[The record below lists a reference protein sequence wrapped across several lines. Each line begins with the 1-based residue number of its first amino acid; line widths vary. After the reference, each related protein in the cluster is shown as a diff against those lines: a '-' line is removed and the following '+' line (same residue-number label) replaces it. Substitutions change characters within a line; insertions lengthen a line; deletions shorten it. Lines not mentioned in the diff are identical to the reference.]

1 MFESQIMSKPFC
13 QLKTFSKFALVFLLL
28 LLSSAAFSFEIK
40 RIENRIFL
48 KDKTCSSVKNLIL
61 DIKSWTENIQSTE
74 PLDKKQIDKNTKCD
88 IDNLFYEQAADSCS
102 YDITS
107 CVPDHVKQFQDS
119 RPLIEGPNCWNLSLV
134 ITEIIPILRYTSPNE
149 MSYYM
154 RSPLCRQIS
163 DHDEKLPGDIGAIR
177 TIKNQKIKEYH
188 GFIYISDKISYS
200 KNGYQTTN
208 GYSLQSLDSLLK
220 LYDVPNKKQC
230 RKNEISVN
238 SKCSFAVSYFRCSS
252 LEDYLNQLPE
262 SAWMIVNFFSQLKTF
277 ELLLQEKTFNKTQ
290 LSIQSEKAIL
300 FEIENFIQFLK
311 LQADPKYYS
320 LNLTDQNLGFILN
333 SIHLRLYGLSFQLA
347 NTKDVQL
354 SNKVFEYMQ
363 EIKNLKSSFVLAN

>member
-1 MFESQIMSKPFC
+1 MIEFQSIRNSFFHVKPV
-13 QLKTFSKFALVFLLL
+13 SKFGMVFLLML
-28 LLSSAAFSFEIK
+28 LKSAAFSFEIK

-48 KDKTCSSVKNLIL
+48 TDKTCPSVKKLIL
-61 DIKSWTENIQSTE
+61 DIKSWTEHTDFLNEKT
-74 PLDKKQIDKNTKCD
+74 NCD
-88 IDNLFYEQAADSCS
+88 IDSLYFEQTSNACS
-102 YDITS
+102 FDITT
-107 CVPDHVKQFQDS
+107 CVPEHVKKFQDS
-119 RPLIEGPNCWNLSLV
+119 KPLIEGPNCWNLSLV
-134 ITEIIPILRYTSPNE
+134 ITEIIPVLRYTSPNE

-163 DHDEKLPGDIGAIR
+163 DQDQKQPGDIGAIR
-177 TIKNQKIKEYH
+177 TIKNQKITEYH

-208 GYSLQSLDSLLK
+208 GYSLQSLDSIFK

-238 SKCSFAVSYFRCSS
+238 TKCSFAVSYFRCSS
-252 LEDYLNQLPE
+252 FEDYLNHLPE
-262 SAWMIVNFFSQLKTF
+262 SSWIIVNFFIQLKSF

-290 LSIQSEKAIL
+290 ISIQAEKDIL
-300 FEIENFIQFLK
+300 FEIENLVQFLK
-311 LQADPKYYS
+311 LQTDPKYYS

-333 SIHLRLYGLSFQLA
+333 SLHLRLYGLSYQLA
-347 NTKDVQL
+347 NTKDNQL

-363 EIKNLKSSFVLAN
+363 EIRILKSSFLLPN